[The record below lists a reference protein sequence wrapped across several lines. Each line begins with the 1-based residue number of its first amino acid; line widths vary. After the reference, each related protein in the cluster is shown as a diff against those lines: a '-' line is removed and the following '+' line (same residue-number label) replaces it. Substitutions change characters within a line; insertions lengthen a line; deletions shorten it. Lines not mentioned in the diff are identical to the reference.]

1 MLIFPQ
7 RSDMRERC
15 AQLKETDM
23 EDRKLY
29 LLNASL
35 LYDTLLRQTENN
47 CLRRF
52 LAFKIITNAMSF
64 EDIVNNRTFTKFR
77 QIRNIFLVH
86 KQEDS
91 FFDAFNASNT
101 ITDKNIQNLLK
112 FMKDNVSDPVNHITF
127 KELTDTKI
135 KTDLENLAK
144 QILNLFQE
152 EFYVGFRI
160 SNNFLCTDKGQV
172 KEMSSNAMSGCFYR
186 YNSSKEL
193 SILANFFISNLSKY
207 PKFENIIVNF
217 KIDYILH
224 AVNIYDCIFKD
235 TRNSHSI
242 DGLLEVMKDTGIGDP
257 EPLEKLKAET
267 GHTDL
272 YDEMRQIRN
281 KLAGHMD
288 TSESLTVHLQRVK
301 GFDIGKAYGFVNRL
315 DKAVYDAAQTHVVIQ
330 THYGTFNLKLD
341 NPDIIDVEDMSNTN
355 YF

>member
-1 MLIFPQ
+1 
-7 RSDMRERC
+7 
-15 AQLKETDM
+15 M

-52 LAFKIITNAMSF
+52 LAFKIITNTMSF
-64 EDIVNNRTFTKFR
+64 EDVINNRTFTNFR
-77 QIRNIFLVH
+77 QIRNIFLAH
-86 KQEDS
+86 KQENS

-101 ITDKNIQNLLK
+101 ITDKNIQDLLK
-112 FMKDNVSDPVNHITF
+112 FMKDNLSDPLNHVTF
-127 KELTDTKI
+127 KELTDTKT
-135 KTDLENLAK
+135 KTDLEKLTK

-160 SNNFLCTDKGQV
+160 SNNFLCTDKGQI
-172 KEMSSNAMSGCFYR
+172 KEISSSAMSGCFYR

-207 PKFENIIVNF
+207 SQFENALINF

-224 AVNIYDCIFKD
+224 AVNMHDCIFKD

-242 DGLLEVMKDTGIGDP
+242 EGLFEVMKNTGIGDP
-257 EPLEKLKAET
+257 EPLEKLKADT
-267 GHTDL
+267 VHTAI
-272 YDEMRQIRN
+272 YEKMRQIRN

-288 TSESLTVHLQRVK
+288 TSEPLTDHLQRVK
-301 GFDIGKAYGFVNRL
+301 EFDIRKAYDFVNKL
-315 DKAVYDAAQTHVVIQ
+315 DKAVYDAAQTHIVIQ
-330 THYGTFNLKLD
+330 THYGTFNQKLD
-341 NPDIIDVEDMSNTN
+341 NPDIIDIEDMSNKN